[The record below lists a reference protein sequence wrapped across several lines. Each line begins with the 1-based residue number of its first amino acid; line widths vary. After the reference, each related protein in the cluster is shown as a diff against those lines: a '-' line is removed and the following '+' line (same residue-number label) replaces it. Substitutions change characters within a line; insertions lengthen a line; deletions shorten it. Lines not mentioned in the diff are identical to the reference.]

1 MLFYKYVIAKSCNKE
16 ILMSCSED
24 YAPQLRA
31 RGYRMTPQRHAILH
45 TLCHSGEH
53 LTPTEVYVQARKQ
66 LPGLTETTVYRT
78 LEFLAEN
85 ELARPAH
92 MGNGHLVYEIARHEH
107 HHLKCRN
114 CGDEIEVE
122 HALLSK
128 LYQQLENASG
138 YRLTDSHVTFF
149 GLCPDCQKGD

>member
-1 MLFYKYVIAKSCNKE
+1 
-16 ILMSCSED
+16 MSCSED

-45 TLCHSGEH
+45 TLCHSGVH
-53 LTPTEVYVQARKQ
+53 LTPNEVYEQARKQ
-66 LPGLTETTVYRT
+66 LSGLTETTVYRT

-85 ELARPAH
+85 GLARPAH
-92 MGNGHLVYEIARHEH
+92 MGNGHLVYEIAGHEH
-107 HHLKCRN
+107 HHLKCRS
-114 CGDEIEVE
+114 CGSEMEVE

-128 LYQQLENASG
+128 LYRQLETTSG

-149 GLCPDCQKGD
+149 GLCPNCQKGK

>member
-1 MLFYKYVIAKSCNKE
+1 
-16 ILMSCSED
+16 MSCSEY
-24 YAPQLRA
+24 YAPQLRS

-45 TLCHSGEH
+45 ALCHSGEH
-53 LTPTEVYVQARKQ
+53 LTPTEVYQQAREQ
-66 LPGLTETTVYRT
+66 LPSLTETTVYRT
-78 LEFLAEN
+78 LEFLAETG
-85 ELARPAH
+85 LARPAH

-114 CGDEIEVE
+114 CGNEMEVE

-128 LYQQLENASG
+128 LYHQLETASG

-149 GLCPDCQKGD
+149 GLCPKCQKGE